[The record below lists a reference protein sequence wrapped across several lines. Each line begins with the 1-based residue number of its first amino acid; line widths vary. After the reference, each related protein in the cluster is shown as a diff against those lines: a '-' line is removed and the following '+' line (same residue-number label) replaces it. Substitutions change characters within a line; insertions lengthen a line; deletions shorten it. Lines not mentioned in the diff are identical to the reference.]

1 MDVKGKRDIKQT
13 LNTLPYK
20 MQPRDGMKMT
30 KIQNRAQI
38 GELVCTNLH
47 RKNGNLEMERKKSNS
62 QMRDLWSFEV
72 VTFCDCHLTGFERE
86 RVEWSQISIAL
97 LSD

>member
-13 LNTLPYK
+13 LNMLPYK

-47 RKNGNLEMERKKSNS
+47 RKNGNFRNGEEEEQFSHEGFVEFRSCHILR
-62 QMRDLWSFEV
+62 LSF
-72 VTFCDCHLTGFERE
+72 D
-86 RVEWSQISIAL
+86 WI
-97 LSD
+97 